1 MRRRPVLTYL
11 ALCYAITWG
20 VLFALPFIVGRD
32 WSSLKVAVG
41 SAMGPGLAAILLDRT
56 RGGRRIWPL
65 FLLISTI
72 VFALLLSIL
81 ITGDASRAAELRRV
95 VPPGLTPIGIGSA
108 IAAALVCGTIF
119 ASAARSGNEILR
131 SVTRWRAPLRWWA
144 VALFLPAALLGA
156 GWLAERAFGEVPGDP
171 LMGGLP
177 FNTWWWYT
185 ARSVLFTF
193 LVVGIGEEV
202 GWRGWMLPEL
212 QKRFSPLTSSILLGL
227 VWGFWHLPL
236 FIIGVYPGGPESI
249 VEYLFI
255 GPLLAI
261 LFTWMFNRTGGN
273 LLLAM
278 ALHAAVNNSP
288 RFIPGSA
295 VFPVLLIGFII
306 AVVVRDRMWVR
317 RVQAPMS
324 Q

>member
-1 MRRRPVLTYL
+1 MSRRPVLSYI

-20 VLFALPFIVGRD
+20 VLFSLPFIVGSD

-41 SAMGPGLAAILLDRT
+41 AAMGPGLAAILLDRT
-56 RGGRRIWPL
+56 RGGRRVWPL
-65 FLLISTI
+65 FLLIATI
-72 VFALLLSIL
+72 VLALLLSIL
-81 ITGDASRAAELRRV
+81 ITGDASRADELRKV
-95 VPPGLTPIGIGSA
+95 LPPGLTPIGIGTA
-108 IAAALVCGTIF
+108 IAAAVICGTIF
-119 ASAARSGNEILR
+119 ASAARSRNPILS
-131 SVTRWRAPLRWWA
+131 SVTRWRVPLRWWA
-144 VALFLPAALLGA
+144 VALFLPATLLGA

-177 FNTWWWYT
+177 LATWSWFT
-185 ARSVLFTF
+185 ARAVLFTF

-249 VEYLFI
+249 VEYLVF
-255 GPLLAI
+255 GPLLSI
-261 LFTWMFNRTGGN
+261 LFTWLFNRTGGN
-273 LLLAM
+273 LLLCM
-278 ALHAAVNNSP
+278 AVHAAVNNSS

-306 AVVVRDRMWVR
+306 AVIVRDRMWVR
-317 RVQAPMS
+317 PAPAV
-324 Q
+324 